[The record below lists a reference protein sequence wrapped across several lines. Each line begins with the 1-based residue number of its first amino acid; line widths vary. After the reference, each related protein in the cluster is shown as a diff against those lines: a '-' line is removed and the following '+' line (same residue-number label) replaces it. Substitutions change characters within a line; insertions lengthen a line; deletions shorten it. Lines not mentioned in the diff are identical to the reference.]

1 MKKYDVIII
10 GAGLGGLEC
19 GYILSKKGYNVCIL
33 EKHFQV
39 GGCLQT
45 FKRGATTFDTGFHF
59 VGGLSD
65 GQPLNR
71 LFKYFDLMELPW
83 QKLDDKAFAEVILNG
98 ESYNLAQ
105 GYDAFV
111 ESLTQKFPHQR
122 QELKNYVS
130 LLSNVEK
137 NIESIFD
144 IKAGEEH
151 KASDYFGQSAY
162 QFLNDNFSDKKL
174 IDVVSG
180 ASLTMELSPDTLPL
194 YVFAQINNSFI
205 KSSWRLKNGGDQIAK
220 SLVANIEK
228 MGGTVI
234 TNAEVTNLEEVD
246 GKITAVEY
254 NDEKISADYVISN
267 LHPTAT
273 INLIKESKVIK
284 RIYRNRMNGLEN
296 TFGMFTAH
304 LSLKPNTERY
314 QNKNIFVYSD
324 SPWNVLENTKN
335 NRLSSALIS
344 SQVPSDGVYTN
355 NIDILTPISWNEVSA
370 WESTSMGRRGEDYKA
385 FKEKKISELLD
396 FVSERMPSLKS
407 NIDKV
412 YSSSPLTY
420 RDYTGTV
427 NGSAYGIQKDFS
439 RPLQTILTPNTPIEN
454 LLLTGQN
461 LNLHGILGVT
471 MTSLFT
477 SAKIVG
483 LENIVK
489 DI

>member
-1 MKKYDVIII
+1 M
-10 GAGLGGLEC
+10 
-19 GYILSKKGYNVCIL
+19 CIL

-105 GYDAFV
+105 GYEAFV

-205 KSSWRLKNGGDQIAK
+205 KSSWRLKNG
-220 SLVANIEK
+220 
-228 MGGTVI
+228 
-234 TNAEVTNLEEVD
+234 
-246 GKITAVEY
+246 
-254 NDEKISADYVISN
+254 
-267 LHPTAT
+267 
-273 INLIKESKVIK
+273 
-284 RIYRNRMNGLEN
+284 
-296 TFGMFTAH
+296 
-304 LSLKPNTERY
+304 
-314 QNKNIFVYSD
+314 
-324 SPWNVLENTKN
+324 
-335 NRLSSALIS
+335 
-344 SQVPSDGVYTN
+344 
-355 NIDILTPISWNEVSA
+355 
-370 WESTSMGRRGEDYKA
+370 
-385 FKEKKISELLD
+385 
-396 FVSERMPSLKS
+396 
-407 NIDKV
+407 
-412 YSSSPLTY
+412 
-420 RDYTGTV
+420 
-427 NGSAYGIQKDFS
+427 
-439 RPLQTILTPNTPIEN
+439 
-454 LLLTGQN
+454 
-461 LNLHGILGVT
+461 
-471 MTSLFT
+471 
-477 SAKIVG
+477 
-483 LENIVK
+483 
-489 DI
+489 